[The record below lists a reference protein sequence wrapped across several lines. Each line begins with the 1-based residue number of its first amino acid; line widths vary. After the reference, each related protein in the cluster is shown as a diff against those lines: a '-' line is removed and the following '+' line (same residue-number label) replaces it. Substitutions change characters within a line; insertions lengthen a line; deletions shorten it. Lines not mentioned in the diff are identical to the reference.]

1 MKRIVPKYGVVIGLA
16 ILVVAQMAVLGFRQR
31 SDGALPDSWLQV
43 GDNVAAV
50 RVSDSLGRE
59 SPLVTGEPTL
69 LLVFHSECGHCRAVA
84 PLWKAWIEASGSA
97 YHTIAVSSEPL
108 ESARAYVAEHEWD
121 AEIRTVEAGRL
132 GGWEHALT
140 SRTPWVFV
148 IDEAGVILAE
158 GHGSRIAELGAVL
171 VDARQEPPVT

>member
-1 MKRIVPKYGVVIGLA
+1 M
-16 ILVVAQMAVLGFRQR
+16 LGGSAHPGFARFPALRRLLTR
-31 SDGALPDSWLQV
+31 SDGF
-43 GDNVAAV
+43 V
-50 RVSDSLGRE
+50 RV
-59 SPLVTGEPTL
+59 
-69 LLVFHSECGHCRAVA
+69 RAGGA
-84 PLWKAWIEASGSA
+84 
-97 YHTIAVSSEPL
+97 
-108 ESARAYVAEHEWD
+108 WD

-171 VDARQEPPVT
+171 VDAHQEPPAT

>member
-1 MKRIVPKYGVVIGLA
+1 MKRIVPKYGAIIGLA
-16 ILVVAQMAVLGFRQR
+16 ILAVTQMAVLGFRQG
-31 SDGALPDSWLQV
+31 SGGVPSGSWLRL

-50 RVSDSLGRE
+50 RASDSLGRE

-69 LLVFHSECGHCRAVA
+69 LLVFHSECGHCRNVA
-84 PLWKAWIEASGSA
+84 PIWRDWIEASGPA
-97 YHTIAVSSEPL
+97 FRTVAVSSEPL
-108 ESARAYVAEHEWD
+108 EPAQAFVTEHKWD
-121 AEIRTVEAGRL
+121 AEIRTVAAGRL

-171 VDARQEPPVT
+171 VDARQELQGT